1 MSDRRRSVRLAAA
14 VSSILSAPA
23 IAAGAVAIALTAAPL
38 AQAQETASQ
47 VTGFVVNADGQ
58 PISGARV
65 EILHVPSGTTSSAT
79 TNASGQFSATG
90 LRVGGPYRVTARAEG
105 HQDAVVEDLYTQLA
119 QRSSVTLVAQPIAQL
134 AGVEVTGASERDVTI
149 GAGSRFG
156 AQDVQQLP
164 SISRDIKDVVR
175 LDPKAW
181 VDPTNSD
188 ALEVAGVNN
197 RYNSITIDGVRQ
209 SDDFGLN
216 NNGYPTQRSPLSV
229 DAIEAVS
236 ILSAPFSVE
245 YSAFRGSTI
254 NVVTKS
260 GTNEFTGSAFYFK
273 GDDGMVGNRSKDRS
287 LSFTFE
293 EETYGGTFGGPII
306 KDRLFFFGSYE
317 KLDKIAPQEFGP
329 AGSSFPV
336 RVAGVTQAEY
346 DQIVQIAQSVY
357 GFDVGVRTDTLPEQD
372 EKILAKLDWNINDSH
387 RASLAWQRTE
397 GNEVITSNNS
407 TSQNRISA
415 PSNWY
420 NRSILMESTSL
431 QLFSDWNEWFSTELK
446 LARKEVDTGQD
457 SLMGTDFAEMQ
468 IRTPTGGTMFIGP
481 DEFRHANSLTNDLD
495 TVKLK
500 GNFFLGSHTL
510 TVGYERE
517 MLDIFNIF
525 VPRSQGQF
533 FFNPTAADPGQGLP
547 ARSGIENFQLG
558 LAQALNYS
566 NAFSNNANDGAASFG
581 YDVDSIYFQDEWQV
595 TPDFK
600 IQAGVRMDRFSS
612 SDTPLLNSN
621 FATRYGYN
629 NLATL
634 DGRDL
639 IMPRIGFN
647 WQWRPDTT
655 IYGGWGL
662 FGGGTPNVWVSNSF
676 SNDGVTVVAT
686 NVAAA
691 SPPITSCAGNP
702 TQPVCALLNVDG
714 FDLPQFY
721 LDAHSLLR
729 GDGPVNALDPSF
741 EIPSQ
746 YRWNLGVK
754 HTLPW
759 DIEMSADVI
768 ISRVKDEVLWQDIR
782 LVQTGTAPDGRPIYT
797 RRSLGCTT
805 TPCPPDTRG
814 AGIQDLLLTNT
825 SQGEGTVFTIDAAK
839 TWRTRAGRFDAYLAY
854 GYQDI
859 KDVNPGTSS
868 TASSNWD
875 NVAVSD
881 PNNPG
886 LSTSNYEIEH
896 QFKGA
901 FGWRKA
907 FFGDYETSI
916 ALVGERRSGRPFS
929 YTFGGGTPQ
938 AVWGD
943 PRQAARQRHLFYV
956 PASPTDVIY
965 EGPCSAGEVGVVAG
979 CTAAGVF
986 TANNAAA
993 ATLRDGMEAYIVN
1006 QGLEKFRGRITPRNG
1021 FTSPWLSVLDLRL
1034 KQELPVW
1041 GRMRG
1046 ALTLDV
1052 ENLANLIN
1060 SDWGQLRQVS
1070 FPYVTPVVDVNRI
1083 STTGCAAGQSS
1094 CYVYRARSGQTGPVA
1109 PSNTLAA
1116 LPSVWKIQFG
1126 IRLEF

>member
-1 MSDRRRSVRLAAA
+1 MSDRHRSVRLAAA

-23 IAAGAVAIALTAAPL
+23 VAVGALAIGLAAAPL
-38 AQAQETASQ
+38 AQAQETTAQ
-47 VTGFVVNADGQ
+47 LTGFVVSADGQ
-58 PISGARV
+58 PIEGAQV
-65 EILHVPSGTTSSAT
+65 TIVHVPSGTTSSAT
-79 TNASGQFSATG
+79 TGASGQFSATG

-105 HQDAVVEDLYTQLA
+105 MQDAIVEDLYTQLA
-119 QRSSVTLVAQPIAQL
+119 QRSSVTLVAQPITQL

-156 AQDVQQLP
+156 AQDVSQLP

-181 VDPTNSD
+181 VDPTNQD

-197 RYNSITIDGVRQ
+197 RYNSVTVDGVRQ

-236 ILSAPFSVE
+236 VLTAPFSVE

-260 GTNEFTGSAFYFK
+260 GTNEFSGSAYYYK
-273 GDDGMVGNRSKDRS
+273 GDDGLAGDRSKDRN
-287 LSFTFE
+287 LIFTFE

-306 KDRLFFFGSYE
+306 KDKLFFFGSYE
-317 KLDKIAPQEFGP
+317 KLDKVAPQEIGP
-329 AGSSFPV
+329 RGSGFPV
-336 RVAGVTQAEY
+336 ETGVTQAEY
-346 DQIVQIAQSVY
+346 DQILSIAQTVY
-357 GFDVGVRTDTLPEQD
+357 GYDAGANRLAVLPEDD
-372 EKILAKLDWNINDSH
+372 EKILAKLDWNISDAH

-397 GNEVITSNNS
+397 GNEVVTSNNS
-407 TSQNRISA
+407 TSLNRVSA

-420 NRSILMESTSL
+420 NRAILMESTSL

-446 LARKEVDTGQD
+446 LARKEVDTSQD
-457 SLMGTDFAEMQ
+457 SLFGTDFAEMQ
-468 IRTPTGGTMFIGP
+468 IRTLSGGTMYLGP
-481 DEFRHANSLTNDLD
+481 DEFRHANALTNDLD
-495 TVKLK
+495 TIKLK
-500 GNFFLGSHTL
+500 GSLFLGDHTL

-525 VPRSQGQF
+525 LPRSSGQF
-533 FFNPTAADPGQGLP
+533 IFCPTTGVCDGITAFQNRTARAFNYT
-547 ARSGIENFQLG
+547 
-558 LAQALNYS
+558 
-566 NAFSNNANDGAASFG
+566 NAFTNDVNDGAAIFG
-581 YDVDSIYFQDEWQV
+581 YDVDSFYVQDEWQV

-600 IQAGVRMDRFSS
+600 FQAGVRLDKFSS
-612 SDTPLLNSN
+612 SDTPPLNSN
-621 FATRYGYN
+621 FATRYGFN
-629 NLATL
+629 NLETL

-676 SNDGVTVVAT
+676 SNDGVVIVAT
-686 NVAAA
+686 NVSNQA
-691 SPPITSCAGNP
+691 PPAPATCAVPNP
-702 TQPVCALLNVDG
+702 PLNCVLINIDG
-714 FDLPQFY
+714 FDLPQFV
-721 LDAHSLLR
+721 LDAHSAQV
-729 GDGPVNALDPSF
+729 GDGPVSAIAPGF
-741 EIPSQ
+741 EVPSQ
-746 YRWNLGVK
+746 YRWNLGIQ

-759 DIEMSADVI
+759 DIEMTADVI
-768 ISRVKDEVLWQDIR
+768 YSRVKDEVLWQDIR
-782 LVQTGTAPDGRPIYT
+782 LVQTGTAPDGRPIYAQ
-797 RRSLGCTT
+797 RSAACAPGTCATDARSSST
-805 TPCPPDTRG
+805 
-814 AGIQDLLLTNT
+814 QDLLLTNT
-825 SQGEGTVFTIDAAK
+825 SEGEGTVLTVDFAK

-875 NVAVSD
+875 NLATED
-881 PNNPG
+881 PNGPK

-901 FGWRKA
+901 FTWRKA

-916 ALVGERRSGRPFS
+916 SLVGERRSGRPFS

-965 EGPCSAGEVGVVAG
+965 EGQCSATEVGVVAG
-979 CTAAGVF
+979 CATTSSFAAG
-986 TANNAAA
+986 TAAA
-993 ATLRDGMEAYIVN
+993 ASFRDATEAFIVN
-1006 QGLEKFRGRITPRNG
+1006 QGLEKYRGKITPRNG

-1034 KQELPVW
+1034 KQELPIW
-1041 GRMRG
+1041 GRARG
-1046 ALTLDV
+1046 AITLDV
-1052 ENLANLIN
+1052 ENFANLIN
-1060 SDWGQLRQVS
+1060 NDWGQLRQVS
-1070 FPYVTPVVDVNRI
+1070 FPYVAPVVDVNRI
-1083 STTGCAAGQSS
+1083 ATTGCAAGQSS
-1094 CYVYRARSGQTGPVA
+1094 CYVFRPRSGQTGPTA
-1109 PSNTLAA
+1109 PFNSLSA
-1116 LPSVWKIQFG
+1116 LTSVWKVQLG
-1126 IRLEF
+1126 IRFEF

>member
-23 IAAGAVAIALTAAPL
+23 VAVGALAIGLAAAPL
-38 AQAQETASQ
+38 AQAQETTASL
-47 VTGFVVNADGQ
+47 TGFVVGADGQ
-58 PISGARV
+58 PIEGAQV
-65 EILHVPSGTTSSAT
+65 TIVHVPSGTTSSVT
-79 TNASGQFSATG
+79 TGASGQFSTTG
-90 LRVGGPYRVTARAEG
+90 LRVGGPYRVTAKAEG
-105 HQDAVVEDLYTQLA
+105 VQDAIVEDLYTQLA
-119 QRSSVTLVAQPIAQL
+119 QRSSVTLVAQPITQL

-156 AQDVQQLP
+156 AQDVSQLP

-181 VDPTNSD
+181 IDPTNSD

-197 RYNSITIDGVRQ
+197 RYNSVTIDGVRQ

-236 ILSAPFSVE
+236 ILTAPFSVE

-260 GTNEFTGSAFYFK
+260 GTNEFTGSAFYYK
-273 GDDGMVGNRSKDRS
+273 GDDGLVGDRSKDRD
-287 LSFTFE
+287 LTFTFE

-317 KLDKIAPQEFGP
+317 KLDKVAPQEFGP
-329 AGSSFPV
+329 AGSGFPV
-336 RVAGVTQAEY
+336 EVSGVTQAEY
-346 DQIVQIAQSVY
+346 DQIVDIAQNVY
-357 GFDVGVRTDTLPEQD
+357 GFNPGQDRLDVLPEDD
-372 EKILAKLDWNINDSH
+372 EKILAKLDWNITDEH
-387 RASLAWQRTE
+387 RASLSWQRTE

-407 TSQNRISA
+407 TSQNRVSA

-420 NRSILMESTSL
+420 NRAILMESTSL

-457 SLMGTDFAEMQ
+457 SLFGTEFAEMQ
-468 IRTPTGGTMFIGP
+468 IRTATGGTMFIGP
-481 DEFRHANSLTNDLD
+481 DEFRHANALTNDLD

-500 GNFFLGSHTL
+500 GNFFLGDHTL

-517 MLDIFNIF
+517 MLEIFNLF
-525 VPRSQGQF
+525 VPRSQGQYIF
-533 FFNPTAADPGQGLP
+533 SSIA
-547 ARSGIENFQLG
+547 NFQNRV
-558 LAQALNYS
+558 ATNFNYT
-566 NAFSNNANDGAASFG
+566 NAFTNDADDGAANFA
-581 YDVDSIYFQDEWQV
+581 YDVDSIYVQDEWQV

-600 IQAGVRMDRFSS
+600 IQAGVRMDKFSS
-612 SDTPLLNSN
+612 SDTPPLNTN
-621 FATRYGYN
+621 FQSRYGFGN
-629 NLATL
+629 TETL

-647 WQWRPDTT
+647 WQWRPETT

-662 FGGGTPNVWVSNSF
+662 FGGGTPNVWISNSF
-676 SNDGVTVVAT
+676 SNDGVVVVQT
-686 NVAAA
+686 NV
-691 SPPITSCAGNP
+691 SSTQNP
-702 TQPVCALLNVDG
+702 TLQPFALNTDGMHPIDG
-714 FDLPQFY
+714 FDLPPEVLTF
-721 LDAHSLLR
+721 HSGLQN
-729 GDGPVNALDPSF
+729 DGPVNAVDPAF
-741 EIPSQ
+741 EVPSQ

-754 HTLPW
+754 HMLPW

-768 ISRVKDEVLWQDIR
+768 YSRVKDEVLWQDIR
-782 LVQTGTAPDGRPIYT
+782 LVQTSTAPDGRPVY
-797 RRSLGCTT
+797 G
-805 TPCPPDTRG
+805 PQPGDTRT
-814 AGIQDLLLTNT
+814 ASIQDFLLTNT
-825 SQGEGTVFTIDAAK
+825 SEGEGTVFTVDFAK

-854 GYQDI
+854 GYQDV
-859 KDVNPGTSS
+859 KDTNPGTSS

-875 NVAVSD
+875 NLATED
-881 PNNPG
+881 PNHPA

-901 FGWRKA
+901 FTWRKA

-929 YTFGGGTPQ
+929 YTFGTGTP
-938 AVWGD
+938 ASVWGD
-943 PRQAARQRHLFYV
+943 QRQDDRGRQLFYV

-965 EGPCSAGEVGVVAG
+965 EARCS
-979 CTAAGVF
+979 TAQTAIP
-986 TANNAAA
+986 ANNCVGTTTAGFWSSIIPEA
-993 ATLRDGMEAYIVN
+993 ATFRDATEAYIVN
-1006 QGLEKFRGRITPRNG
+1006 QGLEKYRGRITPRNG
-1021 FTSPWLSVLDLRL
+1021 FTSPWLSILDLRL
-1034 KQELPVW
+1034 KQEIPVW
-1041 GRMRG
+1041 GRARG
-1046 ALTLDV
+1046 AITLDI
-1052 ENLANLIN
+1052 ENFANMIN

-1070 FPYVTPVVDVNRI
+1070 FPYVAQVVDVNRI
-1083 STTGCAAGQSS
+1083 STTGCQAGQSS
-1094 CYVYRARSGQTGPVA
+1094 CYVYRPRSGQTGPAA
-1109 PSNTLAA
+1109 PFNSLSA

-1126 IRLEF
+1126 IRFEF